1 MGFIYRSSPFKGR
14 EKGGRSKGIN
24 IRVQD
29 HKGNETKNAPAIFGI
44 TDFLRRYSLTEVTG
58 VHNFPLLF
66 RVFPPS

>member
-1 MGFIYRSSPFKGR
+1 MGFVYRSSPFKGR

-44 TDFLRRYSLTEVTG
+44 TDFLGRYSLTEVTG
-58 VHNFPLLF
+58 VHNLPPV
-66 RVFPPS
+66 RVFSPS

>member
-1 MGFIYRSSPFKGR
+1 MGFVYRSSLFRGR

-44 TDFLRRYSLTEVTG
+44 TDFLRKYSLTEVTG
-58 VHNFPLLF
+58 VHNFPLF

>member
-1 MGFIYRSSPFKGR
+1 MGFVYRSSQFKGR

-44 TDFLRRYSLTEVTG
+44 TDFLRKYSLTEVTG
-58 VHNFPLLF
+58 VHNFPLF